1 MVNLINTAQKVT
13 GLNPVEV
20 TIKMELKEK
29 LISSFMA
36 FEERVDVTAD
46 LHDIRTS
53 AIKNFENK
61 GFPTKKEEAWKYT
74 SLNSVLKNDFSV
86 FPKSDNAIEFADVKK
101 YFLHEIDTY
110 KVVFIDGVF
119 SSFLSATTH
128 DGIDVCLMSSALTK
142 PKYKMVIDE
151 YFNKI
156 ASKDES
162 LTSLNTAFALE
173 GAYINIPKSKVV
185 EKPIEIINFSTGTE
199 AALLVQPRNLIIVGE
214 NAHVQI
220 IERHQS
226 LNENPVLTNSV
237 TEIFAKKRAIVD
249 YYKIQN
255 DNLEASLVD
264 NTYIAQKEQ
273 SHVSVH
279 TFSFGG
285 NITRNNLNF
294 YHQGERIDST
304 LKGITIIEGKQH
316 VDHHTLVQH
325 ATPNCESHQNYKGI
339 FDEKS
344 TGVFNGKI
352 YVEREAQKTDAFQQ
366 NNNILLSD
374 KATIN
379 AKPQLE
385 IFADDVKC
393 SHGCTIGQLDE
404 KAMFYMQ
411 SRGIPKKEAKAL
423 LMYAF
428 SNEVIESIKIPELK
442 QRITKIIAMKL
453 GVNMG
458 FDL

>member
-1 MVNLINTAQKVT
+1 
-13 GLNPVEV
+13 
-20 TIKMELKEK
+20 MELKEK
-29 LISSFMA
+29 LLSSFMA
-36 FEERVDVTAD
+36 FEERIDVTSE
-46 LHDIRTS
+46 LHDVRTS

-61 GFPTKKEEAWKYT
+61 GFPTKKEESWKYT
-74 SLNSVLKNDFSV
+74 SLNSILKNDFSV
-86 FPKSDNAIEFADVKK
+86 FPKNENTIEFADVKK
-101 YFLHEIDTY
+101 YFIHEIDTY
-110 KVVFIDGVF
+110 KLVFIDGVF
-119 SSFLSATTH
+119 NSFLSSTTH
-128 DGIDVCLMSSALTK
+128 EGLDICLMSSTLNK
-142 PKYKMVIDE
+142 PKYKMVIDN

-156 ASKDES
+156 ANKDES
-162 LTSLNTAFALE
+162 LTSLNTAFANE

-185 EKPIEIINFSTGTE
+185 DKPIEIMYFSTGSE

-214 NAHVQI
+214 NSHVQI

-237 TEIFAKKRAIVD
+237 TEIFAQKRAIVD

-255 DNLEASLVD
+255 DNLEANLID
-264 NTYIAQKEQ
+264 NTYVSQQKETN
-273 SHVSVH
+273 VSVN

-285 NITRNNLNF
+285 NLTRNNLNF
-294 YHQGERIDST
+294 YHFGERIVSI
-304 LKGITIIEGKQH
+304 LNGITIIGDKQH
-316 VDHHTLVQH
+316 VDHYTLVQH
-325 ATPNCESHQNYKGI
+325 STPNCESHQDYKGI
-339 FDEKS
+339 FSDRS

-352 YVEREAQKTDAFQQ
+352 FVEREAQKTNAFQKS
-366 NNNILLSD
+366 NNILLSD

-404 KAMFYMQ
+404 TAMFYMQ
-411 SRGIPKKEAKAL
+411 QRGIPKKEAKAL

-428 SNEVIESIKIPELK
+428 SNAVIESIKIPELT
-442 QRITKIIAMKL
+442 QRITKIIATKL
-453 GVNMG
+453 GVKMG

>member
-1 MVNLINTAQKVT
+1 
-13 GLNPVEV
+13 
-20 TIKMELKEK
+20 MELKEK
-29 LISSFMA
+29 LLSSFMA
-36 FEERVDVTAD
+36 FEERIDVTSE
-46 LHDIRTS
+46 LHDVRTS

-61 GFPTKKEEAWKYT
+61 GFPTKTEEAWKYT
-74 SLNSVLKNDFSV
+74 SLNSILKNDFSV
-86 FPKSDNAIEFADVKK
+86 FPKIENEIEFADVKK

-119 SSFLSATTH
+119 NSFLSSTTH
-128 DGIDVCLMSSALTK
+128 DGIDVCLMSSALNK
-142 PKYKMVIDE
+142 PKYKMVIDN

-162 LTSLNTAFALE
+162 LTSLNTAFANE

-185 EKPIEIINFSTGTE
+185 DKPIEIMYFSTGSE
-199 AALLVQPRNLIIVGE
+199 SALLVQPRNLIVVGE
-214 NAHVQI
+214 NSHIQI

-237 TEIFAKKRAIVD
+237 TEIFAQKRAIVD

-255 DNLEASLVD
+255 DNLEANLID
-264 NTYIAQKEQ
+264 NTYVSQQKETN
-273 SHVSVH
+273 VSVN

-285 NITRNNLNF
+285 NLTRNNLNF
-294 YHQGERIDST
+294 YHFGERIVSI
-304 LKGITIIEGKQH
+304 LNGITIIGDKQH
-316 VDHHTLVQH
+316 VDHYTLVQH
-325 ATPNCESHQNYKGI
+325 STPNCESHQDYKGI
-339 FDEKS
+339 FSDRA

-352 YVEREAQKTDAFQQ
+352 FVEREAQKTNAFQKS
-366 NNNILLSD
+366 NNILLSD

-404 KAMFYMQ
+404 TAMFYMQ
-411 SRGIPKKEAKAL
+411 QRGIPKKEAKAL

-428 SNEVIESIKIPELK
+428 SNAVIESIKIPELK
-442 QRITKIIAMKL
+442 QRITKIIATKL
-453 GVNMG
+453 GVKMG

>member
-1 MVNLINTAQKVT
+1 
-13 GLNPVEV
+13 
-20 TIKMELKEK
+20 MELKEK

-36 FEERVDVTAD
+36 FEENVDVNAD

-61 GFPTKKEEAWKYT
+61 GFPSKKEEAWKYT
-74 SLNSVLKNDFSV
+74 SLNAILKNDFTV
-86 FPKSDNAIEFADVKK
+86 FPKQENAVEFKEVKK
-101 YFLHEIDTY
+101 YFIHEIDTH
-110 KVVFIDGVF
+110 KVIFVDGIF

-128 DGIDVCLMSSALTK
+128 DGLDVCLMSSALNK
-142 PKYKMVIDE
+142 PKYQETIEV

-156 ASKDES
+156 ASKDET
-162 LTSLNTAFALE
+162 LTSLNTAFASE
-173 GAYINIPKSKVV
+173 GAYINIPKSKMV
-185 EKPIEIINFSTGTE
+185 EKPIEIIYFSTGKE
-199 AALLVQPRNLIIVGE
+199 NALMVQPRNLIIVGE
-214 NAHVQI
+214 NAQVQI

-237 TEIFAKKRAIVD
+237 TEIFAEPCSNVD
-249 YYKIQN
+249 YYKLQN
-255 DNLEASLVD
+255 DLLSANLID
-264 NTYIAQKEQ
+264 NTYISQKQQ
-273 SHVSVH
+273 SNVAVH
-279 TFSFGG
+279 TFTFGG
-285 NITRNNLNF
+285 NLTRNNLNF
-294 YHQGERIDST
+294 YHFGEKIEST
-304 LKGITIIEGKQH
+304 LKGITIIGGKQH
-316 VDHHTLVQH
+316 VDHYTLVNH
-325 ATPNCESHQNYKGI
+325 ATPNCVSHQNYKCI
-339 FDEKS
+339 LNDSS

-352 YVEREAQKTDAFQQ
+352 YVEREAQKTDAFQK
-366 NNNILLSD
+366 NNNILLSE

-404 KAMFYMQ
+404 NAMFYMQ
-411 SRGIPKKEAKAL
+411 ARGIPKKEAKAL

-442 QRITKIIAMKL
+442 QRITKIIATRL
-453 GVNMG
+453 GVSLG

>member
-1 MVNLINTAQKVT
+1 MVKSTNTAQEVT

-20 TIKMELKEK
+20 TTKMELKEK

-151 YFNKI
+151 YFNKV

-162 LTSLNTAFALE
+162 LTCLNTAFALE

-339 FDEKS
+339 FDERS

-393 SHGCTIGQLDE
+393 SHGCTIGQLDD

>member
-1 MVNLINTAQKVT
+1 
-13 GLNPVEV
+13 
-20 TIKMELKEK
+20 MELKEK

-36 FEERVDVTAD
+36 FEEQVDVDSD
-46 LHDIRTS
+46 LHDVRTE
-53 AIKNFENK
+53 AFKNFEEK
-61 GFPTKKEEAWKYT
+61 GFPTKKDEAWKYT
-74 SLNSVLKNDFSV
+74 SLNSILKNDFSV
-86 FPKSDNAIEFADVKK
+86 FPKNENTVQYSDVKK
-101 YFLHEIDTY
+101 YYLHEIDTY
-110 KVVFIDGVF
+110 KVVFVDGVF
-119 SSFLSATTH
+119 SSFLSSTTH
-128 DGIDVCLMSSALTK
+128 DGLDVCLMSSALTK

-156 ASKDES
+156 ANKDES
-162 LTSLNTAFALE
+162 LTSLNTAFAYE
-173 GAYINIPKSKVV
+173 GAYINIPRNKVAD
-185 EKPIEIINFSTGTE
+185 KPIEIINFSTGSE
-199 AALLVQPRNLIIVGE
+199 SALLVQPRNLIIVGE

-226 LNENPVLTNSV
+226 LNEDPVLTNSV
-237 TEIFAKKRAIVD
+237 TEIFAQKRAIVD

-255 DNLEASLVD
+255 DNLEASLID

-273 SHVSVH
+273 SHASVH

-285 NITRNNLNF
+285 NLTRNNLNF
-294 YHQGERIDST
+294 YHQGEHIDST

-316 VDHHTLVQH
+316 VDHYTLVQH
-325 ATPNCESHQNYKGI
+325 ATPNCESHQNYKTI
-339 FDEKS
+339 LDDKS

-352 YVEREAQKTDAFQQ
+352 YVEKEAQKTNAFQQ

-374 KATIN
+374 KASVN

-411 SRGIPKKEAKAL
+411 SRGIPEKEAKAL

-428 SNEVIESIKIPELK
+428 TNEVIESIKIPVLK
-442 QRITKIIAMKL
+442 ARITKIIAMKL
-453 GVNMG
+453 GVNIG

>member
-1 MVNLINTAQKVT
+1 
-13 GLNPVEV
+13 
-20 TIKMELKEK
+20 MELKEK
-29 LISSFMA
+29 LVSSFMA
-36 FEERVDVTAD
+36 FEERIDVQSD
-46 LHDIRTS
+46 LHDVRVK
-53 AIKNFENK
+53 ALKNFENK

-74 SLNSVLKNDFSV
+74 SLNAILKNDFSV
-86 FPKSDNAIEFADVKK
+86 FPKQENAIEFKEVKK

-119 SSFLSATTH
+119 SSFLSSTTH
-128 DGIDVCLMSSALTK
+128 DGIDVCLMSSALNK
-142 PKYKMVIDE
+142 PKYKMVIDN
-151 YFNKI
+151 YFNQI

-162 LTSLNTAFALE
+162 LTSLNTAFANE
-173 GAYINIPKSKVV
+173 GAYINIPKSKVAD
-185 EKPIEIINFSTGTE
+185 KPIEIMYFSTEKE

-214 NAHVQI
+214 NSHVQI

-226 LNENPVLTNSV
+226 LNENAVLTNSV
-237 TEIFAKKRAIVD
+237 TEIFAQKRAIVD

-255 DNLEASLVD
+255 DNLEANLID
-264 NTYIAQKEQ
+264 NTYVSQKME
-273 SHVSVH
+273 STVSVN

-285 NITRNNLNF
+285 NLTRNNLNF
-294 YHQGERIDST
+294 YHYGERIVSH
-304 LKGITIIEGKQH
+304 LNGITIIGDSQH
-316 VDHHTLVQH
+316 VDHYTLVRHEQ
-325 ATPNCESHQNYKGI
+325 PNCESHQDYKGI
-339 FDEKS
+339 FSDRS

-352 YVEREAQKTDAFQQ
+352 FVEKEAQKTNAFQKS
-366 NNNILLSD
+366 NNILLSD

-404 KAMFYMQ
+404 SAMFYMQ
-411 SRGIPKKEAKAL
+411 QRGIPKKEAKAL

-428 SNEVIESIKIPELK
+428 SNDVIESIKIPELK
-442 QRITKIIAMKL
+442 KRITKIIADKL
-453 GVNMG
+453 GVSLG

>member
-1 MVNLINTAQKVT
+1 MD
-13 GLNPVEV
+13 
-20 TIKMELKEK
+20 LKEK
-29 LISSFMA
+29 LVSSFMA
-36 FEERVDVTAD
+36 FEGQIDIDAE

-53 AIKNFENK
+53 AIKNFEDK
-61 GFPTKKEEAWKYT
+61 GFPTKKDEAWKFT
-74 SLNSVLKNDFSV
+74 SLNAILKNDFTV
-86 FPKSDNAIEFADVKK
+86 FPKQENEIEFKDVKR

-110 KVVFIDGVF
+110 KVVFVDGKF
-119 SSFLSATTH
+119 SSFLSSTTH
-128 DGIDVCLMSSALTK
+128 EGLDVCLMSSTLNK
-142 PKYKMVIDE
+142 PKYKMIIDD
-151 YFNKI
+151 FFSKI
-156 ASKDES
+156 ADKEDS
-162 LTSLNTAFALE
+162 LTSLNTAFANE

-185 EKPIEIINFSTGTE
+185 DKPIEIIYFSTGKE
-199 AALLVQPRNLIIVGE
+199 NALMVQPRNLVIVGE

-237 TEIFAKKRAIVD
+237 TEIFAQKRAIVD

-255 DNLEASLVD
+255 DIQSANLID
-264 NTYIAQKEQ
+264 NTYISQKQE
-273 SHVSVH
+273 SRVSVH

-294 YHQGERIDST
+294 YHFGERIDST
-304 LKGITIIEGKQH
+304 LKGITIIGDKQH
-316 VDHHTLVQH
+316 VDHYTLVNH
-325 ATPNCESHQNYKGI
+325 ATPNCESHQNYKTI
-339 FDEKS
+339 LADSS

-352 YVEREAQKTDAFQQ
+352 FVEKEAQKTDAFQQ
-366 NNNILLSD
+366 NNNILLGD

-385 IFADDVKC
+385 IYADDVKC

-404 KAMFYMQ
+404 NAMFYMQ
-411 SRGIPKKEAKAL
+411 SRGIPRKEAKGL

-428 SNEVIESIKIPELK
+428 SNEVIESIRIPELK
-442 QRITKIIAMKL
+442 KRITKTIATKL
-453 GVNMG
+453 GVNLG

>member
-1 MVNLINTAQKVT
+1 
-13 GLNPVEV
+13 
-20 TIKMELKEK
+20 MELKEK
-29 LISSFMA
+29 LLSSFMA
-36 FEERVDVTAD
+36 FEEQIDVTSE
-46 LHDIRTS
+46 LHDVRTS

-74 SLNSVLKNDFSV
+74 SLNSILKNDFTV
-86 FPKSDNAIEFADVKK
+86 FPKIENEIDFADVKK
-101 YFLHEIDTY
+101 YFIHEIDTY

-119 SSFLSATTH
+119 SSFLSSTTH
-128 DGIDVCLMSSALTK
+128 DGIDVCLMSSALNK
-142 PKYKMVIDE
+142 PKYKMVIDN

-162 LTSLNTAFALE
+162 LTSLNTAFANE

-185 EKPIEIINFSTGTE
+185 DKPIEIMYFSTGSE
-199 AALLVQPRNLIIVGE
+199 AALLVQPRNLIVVGE
-214 NAHVQI
+214 NSHVQI

-237 TEIFAKKRAIVD
+237 TEIFAQKRAIVD

-255 DNLEASLVD
+255 DNLEANLID
-264 NTYIAQKEQ
+264 NTYVSQQKETN
-273 SHVSVH
+273 VSVN

-285 NITRNNLNF
+285 NLTRNNLNF
-294 YHQGERIDST
+294 YHFGERIVSN
-304 LKGITIIEGKQH
+304 LNGITIIGDKQH
-316 VDHHTLVQH
+316 VDHYTLVQH
-325 ATPNCESHQNYKGI
+325 ATPNCESHQDYKGI
-339 FDEKS
+339 FSDRA

-352 YVEREAQKTDAFQQ
+352 FVEREAQKTNAFQKS
-366 NNNILLSD
+366 NNILLSD

-404 KAMFYMQ
+404 TAMFYMQ
-411 SRGIPKKEAKAL
+411 QRGIPKKEAKAL

-428 SNEVIESIKIPELK
+428 SNAVIESIKIPELK
-442 QRITKIIAMKL
+442 QRITKIIATRL
-453 GVNMG
+453 GVKMG

>member
-1 MVNLINTAQKVT
+1 
-13 GLNPVEV
+13 
-20 TIKMELKEK
+20 MELKEK
-29 LISSFMA
+29 LVSSFMA
-36 FEERVDVTAD
+36 FEEQIDVNSD
-46 LHDIRTS
+46 LHEVRTS

-86 FPKSDNAIEFADVKK
+86 FPKSENNIEFADVKK

-119 SSFLSATTH
+119 SSFLSSTTH
-128 DGIDVCLMSSALTK
+128 DGIDVCLMSSALNK
-142 PKYKMVIDE
+142 PKYKMVIDN

-156 ASKDES
+156 ANLDES
-162 LTSLNTAFALE
+162 LTSLNTAFANE

-185 EKPIEIINFSTGTE
+185 DKPIEIMYFSTGSE
-199 AALLVQPRNLIIVGE
+199 AALLVQPRNLVVVGE
-214 NAHVQI
+214 NSHVQI

-226 LNENPVLTNSV
+226 LNESRIEAGPVLTNSV
-237 TEIFAKKRAIVD
+237 TEIFAQKRAIVD

-255 DNLEASLVD
+255 DNLEANLID
-264 NTYIAQKEQ
+264 NTYVSQKQETN
-273 SHVSVH
+273 VSVN

-285 NITRNNLNF
+285 NLTRNNLNF
-294 YHQGERIDST
+294 YHFGERIVSN
-304 LKGITIIEGKQH
+304 LNGITIIGDKQH
-316 VDHHTLVQH
+316 VDHYTLVQH
-325 ATPNCESHQNYKGI
+325 STPNCESHQDYKGI
-339 FDEKS
+339 FSDRS

-352 YVEREAQKTDAFQQ
+352 YVEKEAQKTNAFQKS
-366 NNNILLSD
+366 NNILLSD

-404 KAMFYMQ
+404 TAMFYMQ
-411 SRGIPKKEAKAL
+411 QRGIPKKEAKAL

-428 SNEVIESIKIPELK
+428 SNAVIESIKIPELK
-442 QRITKIIAMKL
+442 QRITKIIATKL
-453 GVNMG
+453 GVKLG